1 MHPSGLADPDEAGLE
16 LDRDARC
23 EHEAARLDPGHL
35 RHTVRP
41 KRIGHCHGGA
51 SKEAALGKQAE
62 RVRVTVEVQQLRQEL
77 VVKGG
82 HRRDASLS
90 AMAHNHDHRRIGDR
104 RALTVALVL
113 VAGLMAGE
121 IAAGIVANSLA
132 LLADAGHMLTDA
144 AALGFALFASA
155 MAARPAVGRWTFGY
169 SRLEIL
175 AAQANGITLVL
186 LAVWIFWT
194 AGHRLADPQ
203 DVHGSLVLIVA
214 LVGVLVSV
222 AASAVLARASRESL
236 NVRGAFLH
244 VATDV
249 AAFGATALAGGLIL
263 ATGWNRLDPIAS
275 LLVAGLML
283 WSGAQL
289 LREST
294 AIFLERAPE
303 DVDPETIGRALVAE
317 RDVVEVHDLHVW
329 TVTSGFPALSAHVLV
344 APDADCHAARR
355 RLEQTLVD
363 RFGLTHTTLQVE
375 HAEPATAQVILGDA
389 VARRTPVE
397 RR

>member
-1 MHPSGLADPDEAGLE
+1 VHPARLADPDEAGLQ
-16 LDRDARC
+16 LDGDTSC
-23 EHEAARLDPGHL
+23 EHEPTCLDPCHL
-35 RHTVRP
+35 RHGDGA
-41 KRIGHCHGGA
+41 KGSGHSHGRA
-51 SKEAALGKQAE
+51 TKEAAVREQTE
-62 RVRVTVEVQQLRQEL
+62 RVGVTVEVLQLCDEL
-77 VVKGG
+77 VVKVR

-90 AMAHNHDHRRIGDR
+90 AVAHDHDHRLIGDR
-104 RALTVALVL
+104 RALTIALVL
-113 VAGLMAGE
+113 VVGLMAGE

-144 AALGFALFASA
+144 AALAFALFASA
-155 MAARPAVGRWTFGY
+155 MAARPAAGRWTFGY

-175 AAQANGITLVL
+175 AAQVNGITLAL
-186 LAVWIFWT
+186 LAVWIFWS

-203 DVHGSLVLIVA
+203 EVRGGLVLAVA
-214 LVGVLVSV
+214 LVGALVSIV
-222 AASAVLARASRESL
+222 ASAVLARASRESL

-244 VATDV
+244 VLTDV
-249 AAFGATALAGGLIL
+249 AAFGAAALAGGLIL

-275 LLVAGLML
+275 LLVAALML

-294 AIFLERAPE
+294 AIFLERAPA
-303 DVDPETIGRALVAE
+303 DIDPEAIGRALVAE

-355 RLEQTLVD
+355 RLEGTLAE
-363 RFGLTHTTLQVE
+363 RFGLRHTTLQVE
-375 HAEPATAQVILGDA
+375 HVEPATAQVALGDA